1 MDFGL
6 FSIGH
11 RGRNG
16 GIGVVAGR
24 GERVGRI
31 QGQVL
36 GGRHLLRGMAD
47 NIGKL
52 YCKVEGIEGSGIG
65 LVNRSRPENIK
76 F

>member
-11 RGRNG
+11 RSRNG
-16 GIGVVAGR
+16 GFGVVAGR

-36 GGRHLLRGMAD
+36 GGRHLLRGMTD

-52 YCKVEGIEGSGIG
+52 YCKVEGIEVSG
-65 LVNRSRPENIK
+65 
-76 F
+76 